1 MAERNDDEHLW
12 LLFTSKCGMLP
23 ERREAR
29 DGEHAIQVAVM
40 LLTGLSELRDGDVLT
55 VRRAGTQ

>member
-1 MAERNDDEHLW
+1 MTKRNDDEHLW
-12 LLFTSKCGMLP
+12 LIFTGKGGMLP
-23 ERREAR
+23 DRREAR

-55 VRRAGTQ
+55 VLRGGTQ